1 MPSTSTS
8 TCALKSFIFGAMTTE
23 LKVAVFTDGL
33 FPDVIGG
40 MQKHS
45 FFLVEYLARSGVEVD
60 LYYTAKTEK
69 NRKAF
74 ENFSDEAKNR
84 IHEIYVPF
92 PTGNGLP
99 GHYIKSSYLYSV
111 SLYNRLQKRPPVDLI
126 YAQGFTGWHSCKMRA
141 NKKLK
146 TPLLVN
152 LHGLEMYQ
160 PAFGV
165 RAKLEQYLLRSPA
178 DYLLQHS
185 DYSYS
190 LGGRLTDILRKRIPG
205 SRIIEQ
211 SIGID
216 ASWLVSD
223 EQVNKEPKPRRRF
236 IFVGRYEKRKG
247 LDLLNEVMAGSDG
260 ANSEFHLVGPID
272 RKVRVNKENVHYHG
286 LVQGEDEMRKLLDS
300 SEVLVCPSHAEGM
313 PTVIIEAMAR
323 GLAVIGTDVGA
334 VSELVST
341 ETGWLIEPGN
351 QIALSEAISAASTA
365 EGLTEKRK
373 AALQLI
379 RNRFTWDTVVT
390 NTLKDFENIL
400 TWRKQTE

>member
-1 MPSTSTS
+1 MPSTYPS
-8 TCALKSFIFGAMTTE
+8 TCALKSFIFGAMSSE

-45 FFLVEYLARSGVEVD
+45 FFLVEFLARNGVEVD

-74 ENFSDEAKNR
+74 ENFSDEAKSR

-92 PTGNGLP
+92 PKGNGLP
-99 GHYIKSSYLYSV
+99 GHYIKSSYSYSI
-111 SLYNRLQKRPPVDLI
+111 SLYNRLQKRPPVALI

-141 NKKLK
+141 NKKLEI
-146 TPLLVN
+146 PVLVN

-165 RAKLEQYLLRSPA
+165 RAKFEQYLLRAPA
-178 DYLLQHS
+178 DYLLRHS
-185 DYSYS
+185 DYAYS
-190 LGGRLTDILRKRIPG
+190 LGGRLTDILRKRIPE

-216 ASWLVSD
+216 SSWLISN
-223 EQVNKEPKPRRRF
+223 EKLNQEPEPLRKF

-247 LDLLNEVMAGSDG
+247 LDLLNEVMADSDS
-260 ANSEFHLVGPID
+260 ANVEFHLVGPID
-272 RKVRVNKENVHYHG
+272 RKVRVKKESVHYHG

-300 SEVLVCPSHAEGM
+300 CEVLVCPSHAEGM

-323 GLAVIGTDVGA
+323 GLAVIATDVGA
-334 VSELVST
+334 VSELVSP
-341 ETGWLIEPGN
+341 ETGWLIEPGK
-351 QIALSEAISAASTA
+351 IALSEAISAASTA

-379 RNRFTWDTVVT
+379 RNRFTWDTVVA
-390 NTLKDFENIL
+390 NTLNDFENVL
-400 TWRKQTE
+400 EGRKQTE